1 MKLWSGRF
9 SKDTDKLTNDFNS
22 SISFDYRLY
31 KFDILG
37 SIAHAKMLGKCN
49 IISSKDSEKIIAGLN
64 EILIGIENETIEFD
78 SDAED
83 IHMFIESLLIS
94 KIGEAGKKLHTGRS
108 RNDQVALDTRMY
120 VKDEINKIN
129 ELVVELRK
137 TIVTLADQHTESF
150 MSGYTHLQKA
160 QPTTLAHHLMA
171 YYEMFKRDN
180 NRLDDIYKRT
190 DSMPLGS
197 GAMAT
202 TTYKIDRQMVCDLL
216 EFSSLTENSMD
227 SVSDRDYVL
236 ELLFA
241 ISLIM
246 MHLSRLSEEI
256 ILWTTKEFSY
266 IELDDAFSTG
276 SSIMPQKKNP
286 DIAEL
291 VRGKTGRVYGNLIT
305 MLSIMKALPMAYNK
319 DMQEDKPALFDSIDN
334 VKISLSVFTKMLET
348 STFNKENLL
357 NNALS
362 GFTNATDL
370 ADYLVKKGIPFRT
383 SHEITGKIV
392 AYCILENK
400 TIEQLSLLKLQK
412 FSDKIKNDVY
422 EAISIETCVNNRDV
436 VGGPARIAVSSHIK
450 KAKDQLNS

>member
-1 MKLWSGRF
+1 MKLWAGRF

-31 KFDILG
+31 KYDILG
-37 SIAHAKMLGKCN
+37 SIAHATMLGKCN
-49 IISSKDSEKIIAGLN
+49 IISLQDSKKIVSGLE
-64 EILIGIENETIEFD
+64 EILNDIENESLSFD
-78 SDAED
+78 SEAED
-83 IHMFIESLLIS
+83 IHMFIETILINR
-94 KIGEAGKKLHTGRS
+94 IGEAGKKLHTGRS
-108 RNDQVALDTRMY
+108 RNDQVTLDTRMY
-120 VKDEINKIN
+120 VKDEIKEISD
-129 ELVVELRK
+129 LIITLRK
-137 TIVTLADQHTESF
+137 TLINLADNHTESF

-171 YYEMFKRDN
+171 YYEMFTRDN
-180 NRLDDIYKRT
+180 SRLDDIYKRT
-190 DSMPLGS
+190 DFMPLGS

-202 TTYKIDRQMVCDLL
+202 TTYPIDRQMVCDLL
-216 EFSSLTENSMD
+216 GFSSITENSMD

-266 IELDDAFSTG
+266 LELDDAFSTG

-291 VRGKTGRVYGNLIT
+291 VRGKTGRVYGNLMA
-305 MLSIMKALPMAYNK
+305 MLSVMKALPMAYNK

-334 VKISLSVFTKMLET
+334 VKLSLLVFTKMLDT
-348 STFNKENLL
+348 STFNTDNLL

-370 ADYLVKKGIPFRT
+370 ADYLVEKGIPFRT

-392 AYCILENK
+392 AYCLLENK
-400 TIEQLSLLKLQK
+400 TLEQLSLVKYKK
-412 FSDKIKNDVY
+412 FSDKIKNDIY
-422 EAISIETCVNNRDV
+422 EAISIETCVNNRDI
-436 VGGPARIAVSSHIK
+436 VGGPAK
-450 KAKDQLNS
+450 KAVINHINKAKKQLNN